1 MITSSAQC
9 AVNSSDKDTYLTWSN
24 MKWNVFGNVTAYN
37 VSKKE
42 ICKTSDG
49 KTNFFLTGGNLFKM
63 FLAIIGIFLRHLH
76 FHGRVYADMPEV
88 GKLQS
93 SKTNKCP
100 RNGYISSK
108 DC

>member
-24 MKWNVFGNVTAYN
+24 MKWNVFGNVTAFN

-49 KTNFFLTGGNLFKM
+49 KTNFFLTGGNLFKKIVARDM
-63 FLAIIGIFLRHLH
+63 DLFQTFTLPWMSVCRHA
-76 FHGRVYADMPEV
+76 RSWKTPEF
-88 GKLQS
+88 Q
-93 SKTNKCP
+93 N
-100 RNGYISSK
+100 
-108 DC
+108 